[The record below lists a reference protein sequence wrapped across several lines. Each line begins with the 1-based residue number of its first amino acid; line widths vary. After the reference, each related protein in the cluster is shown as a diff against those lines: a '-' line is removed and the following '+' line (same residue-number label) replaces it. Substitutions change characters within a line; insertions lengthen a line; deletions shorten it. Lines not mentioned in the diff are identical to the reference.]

1 MSRWAQREPEGMKAT
16 RTQRKKGE
24 TRSPLAG
31 RCNVAISVIYLA
43 MFRKEREKID
53 NKKHN
58 KRTCR
63 KIALSFH
70 RNERGRAKRNLIF
83 LKWFLNNEPARREK
97 LFRSLSLGAIK
108 ISFLR
113 FSSRDVNFHGNY
125 FNKWDPKREFGMCDE
140 VRFTQGWLIGF
151 VSWRL
156 QFCGIESLAISIK
169 HWLRGQHV
177 ARYAIGAMPFNFLLE
192 PFFSQHFQA
201 ESCRL
206 CIVWSSTADGAL
218 EQLFSFFCFF
228 ISLN

>member
-1 MSRWAQREPEGMKAT
+1 MSAT
-16 RTQRKKGE
+16 WTGRNESHTNAAKKGE

-31 RCNVAISVIYLA
+31 RGNVAHFCDLSCNVSQ
-43 MFRKEREKID
+43 KEKKID

-58 KRTCR
+58 KRTCK

-70 RNERGRAKRNLIF
+70 RNERGWAKRNHF
-83 LKWFLNNEPARREK
+83 LKWFLNGESARREK
-97 LFRSLSLGAIK
+97 LFRSLSLGAMK
-108 ISFLR
+108 ISFLC

-125 FNKWDPKREFGMCDE
+125 CNKWDPKREFGMCDE
-140 VRFTQGWLIGF
+140 VRFTLGWLIGF

-156 QFCGIESLAISIK
+156 QFCGIGSRAISIK
-169 HWLRGQHV
+169 HWLRDQHV

-192 PFFSQHFQA
+192 TFFSRHFQA
-201 ESCRL
+201 ETSRL
-206 CIVWSSTADGAL
+206 CIVWGSTADGAL